1 LEEDAGL
8 GLVILGGFGGRR
20 RLRTGEIWK
29 EVLEEDAGL
38 GLVILG
44 GFGGRRKLRTG
55 DTGRLWRKTQ
65 A

>member
-1 LEEDAGL
+1 M
-8 GLVILGGFGGRR
+8 ILGGFGGRR